1 MKVTLTVRSAQE
13 TAAEY
18 GSTGQRQE
26 VTLTL
31 EGTPAEIQ
39 AGITELFD
47 ADRANDLR
55 RELGFAKT
63 CSTAEAVKANKE
75 GCGVIRF

>member
-1 MKVTLTVRSAQE
+1 MKITLTVRSAQE

-26 VTLTL
+26 STLTL

-39 AGITELFD
+39 AGIEELFD

-55 RELGFAKT
+55 RELGLNPAAKT
-63 CSTAEAVKANKE
+63 TYRGALK
-75 GCGVIRF
+75 